1 MPRRTLTDKS
11 IAALTVAKR
20 TTIADPKLA
29 GHYVRVTP
37 NGAKT
42 FVAVAR
48 DPRGHQVWHTIGSCD
63 LYTLDQARDLARDA
77 MKAIKLGAD
86 RAGPQSFQ
94 AVAEEWLK
102 RHVEAKGLITGKERK
117 RYLTKHILPEWAGR
131 DFTSIKRSDIAKLL
145 DKIEDNAG
153 PTSADSALGVIRSIC
168 NFYASRNDDYS
179 SPIIPGMR
187 RTSSKEN
194 ARTRILNDDEIR
206 AIWKAAEANGTFG
219 ALVRLLLLTGQRRTT
234 VASMRWEDVSVDGT
248 WTIPGASRQKG
259 TAGELVL
266 PQQAIE
272 IIRAQP
278 RFASSPYVLA
288 GRYAGVHFSNY
299 GNGKK
304 AFDAKLPEM
313 PQWGL
318 HDLRRTA
325 RSLMSRAGIRPD
337 LAERVLGHAI
347 RGVEGVYDR
356 HQYRDEKAHALKAL
370 AGLISTI
377 LAPTDSKVHRLHG

>member
-1 MPRRTLTDKS
+1 
-11 IAALTVAKR
+11 
-20 TTIADPKLA
+20 
-29 GHYVRVTP
+29 
-37 NGAKT
+37 
-42 FVAVAR
+42 
-48 DPRGHQVWHTIGSCD
+48 
-63 LYTLDQARDLARDA
+63 

-102 RHVEAKGLITGKERK
+102 RHVEAKGLLTGKERK

-131 DFTSIKRSDIAKLL
+131 NFTSIKRSDIAKLL

-248 WTIPGASRQKG
+248 WTIPAASRQKG

-278 RFASSPYVLA
+278 RFASSPYVLLA
-288 GRYAGVHFSNY
+288 AITERHFSSY
-299 GNGKK
+299 GNGKA

-325 RSLMSRAGIRPD
+325 RSLMSSCRYSPRSCRASSRPC
-337 LAERVLGHAI
+337 
-347 RGVEGVYDR
+347 
-356 HQYRDEKAHALKAL
+356 
-370 AGLISTI
+370 
-377 LAPTDSKVHRLHG
+377 DSRR